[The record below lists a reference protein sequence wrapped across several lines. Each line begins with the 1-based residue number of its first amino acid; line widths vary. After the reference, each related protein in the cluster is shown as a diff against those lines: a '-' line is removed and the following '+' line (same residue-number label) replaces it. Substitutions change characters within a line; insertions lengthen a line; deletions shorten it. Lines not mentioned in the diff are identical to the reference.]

1 MKKSFRFA
9 ALLLALLCLVGA
21 PFSCG
26 RDAATED
33 FYGVVCAIDEDG
45 SYTERDEVALYIHV
59 YGRLPDNFITKAEAY
74 ELGWRGGGLEEYAPG
89 KCIGGDVFNNREGR
103 LPEKSGRQYFECDI
117 GTLRKDSR
125 GARRIVYSND
135 GLIFYTDDH
144 YGSFQLLY
152 GAKEK

>member
-1 MKKSFRFA
+1 M
-9 ALLLALLCLVGA
+9 
-21 PFSCG
+21 
-26 RDAATED
+26 
-33 FYGVVCAIDEDG
+33 
-45 SYTERDEVALYIHV
+45 
-59 YGRLPDNFITKAEAY
+59 
-74 ELGWRGGGLEEYAPG
+74 
-89 KCIGGDVFNNREGR
+89 
-103 LPEKSGRQYFECDI
+103 PEKSGRQYFECDI